1 MRTIE
6 RVSYTIAAV
15 LFASGLFHLAVYA
28 VDGGPWEGPVSWRKP
43 VTFGLSFGVVLATI
57 AWVASYVALSPR
69 TRNWVLGAFAAASV
83 AEVAL
88 ISLQRWRGVP
98 SHLNDETVFDAVVA
112 RTLAAGGGVL
122 IITIVWLTV
131 AAFRPNP
138 ATAPSLRLAVCV
150 GLGSLVGALA
160 VGAAM
165 IARGMLLV
173 AAGDRTAAY
182 AQMGGLKPAHA
193 ALMHG
198 VTVLPVLAWLA
209 ARTRWPEHLRVRVIA
224 LAAAGYLTA
233 AGAVVAG
240 TVADAL
246 TAPAVLVVAAL
257 GLVALGAAGAVTVA
271 GVVRERV
278 PAGIGVR

>member
-1 MRTIE
+1 MRTVE
-6 RVSYTIAAV
+6 RVCYALAAV

-43 VTFGLSFGVVLATI
+43 VTFGLSFGIVLATI
-57 AWVASYVALSPR
+57 TWVASYVALSSR
-69 TRNWVLGAFAAASV
+69 TRKWLLGAFAAASV
-83 AEVAL
+83 AEVTL
-88 ISLQRWRGVP
+88 ITLQRWRGVP

-112 RTLAAGGGVL
+112 RALAAGGGVL
-122 IITIVWLTV
+122 IVTIGWLTI
-131 AAFRPNP
+131 AAFRANP
-138 ATAPSLRLAVCV
+138 ATAPSMRLAVRV

-165 IARGMLLV
+165 IAQGMILV
-173 AAGDRTAAY
+173 VAGDRQDAY
-182 AQMGGLKPAHA
+182 LQMGGLKPAHA

-209 ARTRWPEHLRVRVIA
+209 ARTRWPENARTRVVA

-233 AGAVVAG
+233 AVAVVAG
-240 TVADAL
+240 TVVDAL
-246 TAPAVLVVAAL
+246 TAPPVVVVAAL
-257 GLVALGAAGAVTVA
+257 GLAALGAAGVLTVA